1 MKKIICLLM
10 LMLSF
15 MFTQTMN
22 AQDNQSGV
30 LQSLPSVGT
39 KIERNL
45 VWIDIEGTYY
55 NNAHLLLQSYYDY
68 RYRKF
73 VVRVNVTQNHKR
85 IYSKRFNDSYMYL
98 FSNGTIQVGRPN
110 FYQLVVIHDKLGYCG
125 KIRQFEGVHS
135 SESNI

>member
-85 IYSKRFNDSYMYL
+85 IYSKRYNDSYMYL

-110 FYQLVVIHDKLGYCG
+110 I
-125 KIRQFEGVHS
+125 
-135 SESNI
+135 